1 MSCEGHGHAGAW
13 LTQAACAGADGA
25 GGEEP
30 SWGWGLNGHAS
41 SQGVNRHWRSGIAME
56 VCAWGAASATL
67 PLRNGKNEPKEEEG
81 LVCLD
86 LVCMC

>member
-1 MSCEGHGHAGAW
+1 
-13 LTQAACAGADGA
+13 
-25 GGEEP
+25 
-30 SWGWGLNGHAS
+30 
-41 SQGVNRHWRSGIAME
+41 ME